1 MKKYFTIENI
11 LLVVCAVILFI
22 FALGEPFN
30 PMLAAWYGAAIV
42 MFSVGFA
49 VVATRT
55 KEIIDDLRK
64 QLDGVRKNR
73 DEYMSQYKEY
83 WEKYDAKVSE
93 NKILEEKFRN
103 ADSKIQGYRDM
114 YNQADEQVKQLKEQL
129 ARYEQ
134 LEKPEPEPVVAAAA
148 KEKTQEVKKTID
160 KVKKNKKK

>member
-1 MKKYFTIENI
+1 MKLKDIFIKKNI
-11 LLVVCAVILFI
+11 MPLIGLALTLFGLVMIIIAGDWANIVWPVIVLFLI
-22 FALGEPFN
+22 FK
-30 PMLAAWYGAAIV
+30 
-42 MFSVGFA
+42 GFKS
-49 VVATRT
+49 THNT
-55 KEIIDDLRK
+55 MELRK
-64 QLDGVRKNR
+64 QLDDVRKNR

-160 KVKKNKKK
+160 KVKKSKKK